1 VVNLSVAAQS
11 LWAKS
16 PKTSADPPEGHA
28 VISHLLDVA
37 ACVWEILER
46 EPTSTLVLLAQDFH
60 LEVAQARAWVCA
72 LAGLHDLGKASP
84 AFQQKWPVG
93 RDRVKT
99 HLSWLGSQRL
109 PPDDTPHNH
118 ITQVRLPDF
127 LVGCGWDFD
136 VAEKVSDAIG
146 AHHGFRA
153 TGAELQQALETRER
167 GKTDWDEVRLEL
179 FKAVL
184 EACGVGQAPNITV
197 LSGAAFQRIAG
208 LTSFADWVG
217 SSFTFAPFDGDARA
231 YFEDAKVQA
240 QSKLDAI
247 GWVPR
252 EPLMKEETPIN
263 TVFSYLDRQF
273 KARPLQ
279 EALEKM
285 LEVDQP
291 ALFIVEAPMG
301 EGKTEA
307 AFYAHLELQRRVL
320 HRGLYIAL
328 PTQATGNA
336 MFERTKAFLKSR
348 GRQTPPDLQLLHGA
362 TELSEAFQSI
372 KIEPNTTDE
381 RDQHGEVV
389 ARVWFSSRKR
399 ALLSEYGV
407 GTVDQ
412 ALLSILNVKH
422 QFVRLWGLGNRV
434 VVLDEVHAYDAY
446 TGGLIAV
453 LVRWLHALGS
463 SVILMSATLPDRTR
477 RELLEAFDAKNI
489 PNEKYPRITRV
500 VNGIADAV
508 TFGSRP
514 QKAVRLERLA
524 KDVPT
529 VAATL
534 LELTRHGGCAAC
546 IVNTVQRAQELYR
559 ELEGN
564 LEGVRVQLFHARYP
578 MEERLK
584 RENEVLRLFGK
595 DGDGINPNRPT
606 HAILIATQ
614 VVEQSLDLDFDVMVS
629 DLAPVDLLLQ
639 RSGRLH
645 RHSVNDVNRHGH
657 DTPRLLV
664 AGLEFEGDTPD
675 LGDGW
680 DKVYAPWIL
689 LKTWRVLGNTVQD
702 DVSRDEE
709 NTVPDGVLGNLV
721 RILNFPNDI
730 DALVQRV
737 YDDAMPADVPPELL
751 ERFEKARADFEKE
764 DREMRKA
771 AKYAVI
777 GNDPM
782 GTDWENAKDKF
793 VDEDDPKIPGLGR
806 ALTRLGED
814 SIAVVPMFLRDG
826 KLYLRETD
834 TQPVT
839 LGAKV
844 DLETAREIYKRSLS
858 LSRKAVVHGIEAH
871 QKLHHLKRPWQ
882 KTPLLQN
889 LYPLV
894 LENGFASF
902 GKTVVR
908 LDADLGIVYDKT
920 E

>member
-1 VVNLSVAAQS
+1 MMLSGAALS

-16 PKTSADPPEGHA
+16 PKTSADPPDGHA
-28 VISHLLDVA
+28 VIAHLLDVA

-46 EPTSTLVLLAQDFH
+46 EPASTLALVAQDLN

-93 RDRVKT
+93 RERVKT
-99 HLSWLGSQRL
+99 HLSWLGNQRL
-109 PPDDTPHNH
+109 PTDDTPHNH
-118 ITQVRLPDF
+118 ITQVTLPDF

-153 TGAELQQALETRER
+153 TGGELQQALETRER
-167 GKTDWDEVRLEL
+167 GKKDWDEARLEL

-184 EACGVGQAPNITV
+184 EACGVGQAPSIMS

-217 SSFTFAPFDGDARA
+217 SSFAFASFDGDARA
-231 YFEDAKVQA
+231 YFERAKVQA
-240 QSKLDAI
+240 RAKLDAI

-252 EPLMKEETPIN
+252 EPLMTQETPIN
-263 TVFSYLDRQF
+263 TVFSYLDQHF

-279 EALEKM
+279 DALERL

-291 ALFIVEAPMG
+291 ALFIIEAPMG

-307 AFYAHLELQRRVL
+307 ALYAHLELQRRVL

-336 MFERTKAFLKSR
+336 MFERTKAFLASR

-381 RDQHGEVV
+381 RDQHDQVV
-389 ARVWFSSRKR
+389 ARVWFSNRKR

-477 RELLEAFDAKNI
+477 RELLEAFGAKNV
-489 PNEKYPRITRV
+489 PTEKYPRITRV
-500 VNGIADAV
+500 VDGQAMAQ
-508 TFGSRP
+508 TFKTRDQRP
-514 QKAVRLERLA
+514 IRLERLPNDIPSLAA
-524 KDVPT
+524 K
-529 VAATL
+529 L
-534 LELTRHGGCAAC
+534 LELTRRGGCAAC
-546 IVNTVQRAQELYR
+546 IVNTVQRAQDLYR
-559 ELEGN
+559 ALEV
-564 LEGVRVQLFHARYP
+564 EFEAVDVHLFHARYP
-578 MEERLK
+578 MEDRLK

-595 DGDGINPNRPT
+595 ADVSINPNRPSR
-606 HAILIATQ
+606 AILIGTQ
-614 VVEQSLDLDFDVMVS
+614 VIEQSLDLDFDVMIS

-645 RHSVNDVNRHGH
+645 RHTVNDAQRHGH

-664 AGLEFEGDTPD
+664 SGLEFEGDAPD

-689 LKTWRVLGNTVQD
+689 LKTWQVLENTVQHAVFQGQENTVQD
-702 DVSRDEE
+702 G
-709 NTVPDGVLGNLV
+709 VPEKLV
-721 RILNFPNDI
+721 RVLNFPDDI

-737 YDDAMPADVPPELL
+737 YDDVTPADLPPGLL
-751 ERFEKARADFEKE
+751 EQFEKAQAQSQKD
-764 DREMRKA
+764 DLEMRTA
-771 AKYAVI
+771 AKHAVI

-782 GTDWENAKDKF
+782 GADWENAKDKS
-793 VDEDDPKIPGLGR
+793 VDEDDPRIPGLGR

-826 KLYLRETD
+826 KLYLLETD

-844 DLETAREIYKRSLS
+844 ELKDAREIYKRSLG
-858 LSRKAVVHGIEAH
+858 LSRKAVVHGIETH
-871 QKLHHLKRPWQ
+871 LKLHGLKRPWQ

-894 LENGFASF
+894 LENGFAVF

-908 LDADLGIVYDKT
+908 LDAELGIVYDKT

>member
-1 VVNLSVAAQS
+1 MVNLSVAAQS

-46 EPTSTLVLLAQDFH
+46 EPTSTLALLAQDFH
-60 LEVAQARAWVCA
+60 LEIAQARAWVCA

-93 RDRVKT
+93 RERVKT

-109 PPDDTPHNH
+109 PTDDTPHNH
-118 ITQVRLPDF
+118 ITQVTLPDF

-153 TGAELQQALETRER
+153 TGGELQQALETRER
-167 GKTDWDEVRLEL
+167 GQKDWDEVRLEL
-179 FKAVL
+179 FKVVL
-184 EACGVGQAPNITV
+184 EACGVGQAPSITV

-217 SSFTFAPFDGDARA
+217 SSFAFSPFDGDARA
-231 YFEDAKVQA
+231 YFEGAKLQA
-240 QSKLDAI
+240 RAKLDSI

-252 EPLMKEETPIN
+252 EPLMTQETPIN
-263 TVFSYLDRQF
+263 AVFSYIDQHF
-273 KARPLQ
+273 QARPLQ
-279 EALEKM
+279 DALEKW
-285 LEVDQP
+285 LAVDQP

-320 HRGLYIAL
+320 HRGMYIAL

-336 MFERTKAFLKSR
+336 MFERTRAFLKSR

-362 TELSEAFQSI
+362 TELSEDFQRLIVES
-372 KIEPNTTDE
+372 NTEADALE
-381 RDQHGEVV
+381 GVA

-463 SVILMSATLPDRTR
+463 SVILMSATLPDKTR
-477 RELLEAFDAKNI
+477 RELLGAFGAKDVPEA
-489 PNEKYPRITRV
+489 PYPRITRV
-500 VNGIADAV
+500 VGGQTVAV
-508 TFGSRP
+508 TFESRP
-514 QKAVRLERLA
+514 QKPVRLERLA

-529 VAATL
+529 VAGTL
-534 LELTRHGGCAAC
+534 LDLTRHGGCVAC
-546 IVNTVQRAQELYR
+546 IVNTVQRAQDLYR
-559 ELEGN
+559 ALEGN
-564 LEGVRVQLFHARYP
+564 LEDVNVHLFHARYP
-578 MEERLK
+578 MEERLA
-584 RENEVLRLFGK
+584 REREVLRLFGK
-595 DGDGINPNRPT
+595 VDNGLNPNRPK

-614 VVEQSLDLDFDVMVS
+614 VVEQSLDLDFDAMVS

-645 RHSVNDVNRHGH
+645 RHSVNDTHRHGH

-664 AGLEFEGDTPD
+664 SGLEFEGDIPD

-689 LKTWRVLGNTVQD
+689 LKTWRVLA
-702 DVSRDEE
+702 
-709 NTVPDGVLGNLV
+709 NTVPDGEFLPLENTVQDGVPEKLV

-730 DALVQRV
+730 DVLVQRV
-737 YDDAMPADVPPELL
+737 YDDAMPANLPPEML
-751 ERFEKARADFEKE
+751 EPFQQARAKFLKD
-764 DREMRKA
+764 DLDMRKA

-777 GNDPM
+777 GNDPT
-782 GTDWENAKDKF
+782 GTDWENAKDQS

-834 TQPVT
+834 TQPIT

-844 DLETAREIYKRSLS
+844 ELADAKAIYKRSVG
-858 LSRKAVVHGIEAH
+858 LSRKAVVHGIETH
-871 QKLHHLKRPWQ
+871 LKLHGLKRPWQ

-894 LENGFASF
+894 FENGFAVF